1 MKFRMIYY
9 KSTWNKI
16 YINDYHSVYS
26 YNSITSLIRLPKIFF
41 LKMNFKGQ
49 QNSTVHRHH
58 AHQAQVIRHW
68 LRVNWTTEGFRT
80 KEVGSEFQRIVVAV
94 KKHHWCDLKSSG
106 KWSISSGLAISR
118 QNFIKNIW
126 HNTPIEQKI

>member
-1 MKFRMIYY
+1 MKCRMMYY

-26 YNSITSLIRLPKIFF
+26 NNSIINLIRLPKIFF
-41 LKMNFKGQ
+41 LKMNFTGQ
-49 QNSTVHRHH
+49 QNSIVHRHH
-58 AHQAQVIRHW
+58 AHQVIRHW

-80 KEVGSEFQRIVVAV
+80 TEVGSEFQRIVVVV
-94 KKHHWCDLKSSG
+94 KKHHWCGLKSSG
-106 KWSISSGLAISR
+106 KWSVSSDLAISR
-118 QNFIKNIW
+118 QNFKENIW